1 MAMELDLSIKLVEL
15 ERQTTAS
22 NPNGTFGFS
31 VLGGAGTKFP
41 AVVCEID
48 TGGPADRCGKVSL
61 VYNTCILGGR
71 REVDRGRKW
80 GREERREVGKE

>member
-1 MAMELDLSIKLVEL
+1 MAMELDLSVKVVEL

-41 AVVCEID
+41 PVVCEID
-48 TGGPADRCGKVSL
+48 AGGPADRCGKVNL
-61 VYNTCILGGR
+61 V
-71 REVDRGRKW
+71 
-80 GREERREVGKE
+80 

>member
-1 MAMELDLSIKLVEL
+1 MGFLGWKFPLFLWLVVYFEFTKLQNMEGKVVEL
-15 ERQTTAS
+15 ERQTTPS

-48 TGGPADRCGKVSL
+48 AGGPADRCGEA
-61 VYNTCILGGR
+61 R
-71 REVDRGRKW
+71 
-80 GREERREVGKE
+80 

>member
-1 MAMELDLSIKLVEL
+1 MEL
-15 ERQTTAS
+15 ERQATPS

-48 TGGPADRCGKVSL
+48 ASGPADQCGKARIVVH
-61 VYNTCILGGR
+61 VYYPTVCLQTFIKSVLY
-71 REVDRGRKW
+71 
-80 GREERREVGKE
+80 